1 MKALDTV
8 NDRFGKGALQMASA
22 GIAKEKH
29 LWSMKQQ
36 RKTPSYTTNWTDIL
50 EVRT

>member
-22 GIAKEKH
+22 GIAKENH
-29 LWSMKQQ
+29 LWSMKHQ
-36 RKTPSYTTNWTDIL
+36 RKTPCYTSSWKDIL
-50 EVRT
+50 EVRV